1 METSDS
7 AAPNSPPV
15 AKISS
20 DKLVDLTMK
29 KGFEEIL
36 AKTTAGFIVGGVVGI
51 IMARVGAPGAR
62 RAWAGLGA
70 GIGLGSGWTRTS
82 IELEKLVGPKDN

>member
-7 AAPNSPPV
+7 AAPKNPTV
-15 AKISS
+15 TKISS

-36 AKTTAGFIVGGVVGI
+36 AKTTAGFIVGGIVGI
-51 IMARVGAPGAR
+51 VMARVRVPGSR

-70 GIGLGSGWTRTS
+70 GIGLGSGWTKTS
-82 IELEKLVGPKDN
+82 IELEKLVGPKEN